1 MRGHPITIADI
12 AQAPEGASRII
23 EDAGETTPDPRLAAA
38 KAAIVRKV
46 SETGR
51 TQSEI
56 VDELLLSL

>member
-1 MRGHPITIADI
+1 MTLADV
-12 AQAPEGASRII
+12 AQTVEGASRII
-23 EDAGETTPDPRLAAA
+23 EDAEETTPDPRLAAA